1 MMSKRIKVVA
11 ALMIF
16 ALLISGCADLR
27 DKFIRKPKKEE
38 TAMKYQMVREYDV
51 HPNLELY
58 TKRYIFW
65 KTWHKELL
73 TRIMEDNRK
82 KMTVA
87 AEQEVSNLNDMRR
100 MLVDEKGDELQKI
113 IDQMAEIE
121 NTLKTTRITRGNRVK
136 IRRKLESLGREVRRN
151 YSYTKIKGSL
161 RDEFRT
167 D

>member
-1 MMSKRIKVVA
+1 MHKRIKAIA
-11 ALMIF
+11 AVLMF
-16 ALLISGCADLR
+16 ALLVSGCADLK

-51 HPNLELY
+51 HPSLELY

-73 TRIMEDNRK
+73 VRIMGDNRK
-82 KMTVA
+82 KMSVA
-87 AEQEVSNLNDMRR
+87 AEQEVSNLYDMKR

-113 IDQMAEIE
+113 IDQMVKIE
-121 NTLKTTRITRGNRVK
+121 NTIKTTRVTQGNRVK
-136 IRRKLESLGREVRRN
+136 IRRQLESLGREVKRG

-161 RDEFRT
+161 RDDFRT